1 MGFSNY
7 FMDQS
12 DKMWA
17 RGKDMI
23 KYVLQ
28 RGGRMGNGF
37 QVCIDIVRTLN
48 ENKMYDFFYKDPS
61 LWRE

>member
-1 MGFSNY
+1 
-7 FMDQS
+7 
-12 DKMWA
+12 MWA

-48 ENKMYDFFYKDPS
+48 ENKMYEFLYIS
-61 LWRE
+61 LQRFLPLA